1 MRQSALADRVLQR
14 LDHVILPQKIVKD
27 LGPILARE
35 DLITHGIKNNA
46 ENAEGAI

>member
-1 MRQSALADRVLQR
+1 MCQSALADRVLQR
-14 LDHVILPQKIVKD
+14 LNHVILPQKIVKD

-35 DLITHGIKNNA
+35 DLITHGMENNA